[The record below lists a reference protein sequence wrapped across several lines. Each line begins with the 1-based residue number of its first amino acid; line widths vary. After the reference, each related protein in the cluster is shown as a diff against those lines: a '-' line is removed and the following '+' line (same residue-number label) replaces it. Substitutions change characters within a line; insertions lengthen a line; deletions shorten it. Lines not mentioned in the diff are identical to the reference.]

1 MTKIAVIDLGTN
13 TFNLLIAAVES
24 TSFDV
29 LFHDKIGV
37 ALGMGGIN
45 EQKIADEATERALE
59 ALQHYKAKCDE
70 FGVSEIRAFGTSA
83 IRDAQNG
90 KEFCELVHVKTGIEI
105 KTISGLE
112 EADLIYKGVKWSYDY
127 EQPAMIMD
135 IGGGSTEFILADK
148 SGVQK
153 AMSLNIGVSR
163 MYQQLQLSDPMT
175 KEDVQTV
182 ENWLEKHAE
191 GKLDGVQCDILIGSS
206 GTFETLHE
214 FYFEKKFPVSKECIP
229 MSVELLQKALFQIMH
244 SSLEER
250 QKNTFIIPI
259 RQLMIPI
266 ASVKINWVLK
276 KLGVKQ
282 LLISPFSLKEGA
294 LME

>member
-1 MTKIAVIDLGTN
+1 MTKIAIIDLGTN
-13 TFNLLIAAVES
+13 TFNLLIATVGEK
-24 TSFDV
+24 SFRV
-29 LFHDKIGV
+29 LHHDKIGV

-45 EQKIADEATERALE
+45 EQKIADEAAVRALE

-70 FGVSEIRAFGTSA
+70 FGVSEIRALGTSA

-90 KEFCELVHVKTGIEI
+90 KEFCELVFAKTGIKI
-105 KTISGLE
+105 QTISGLE

-127 EQPAMIMD
+127 EQSAMIMD
-135 IGGGSTEFILADK
+135 IGGGSTEFILAGK
-148 SGVQK
+148 NGVQK

-163 MYQQLQLSDPMT
+163 MYQQLKLSDPLT
-175 KEDVQTV
+175 KEDVETV
-182 ENWLEKHAE
+182 EQWLEEHAE
-191 GKLDGVQCDILIGSS
+191 GKLDGIQCDILIGSS

-214 FYFEKKFPVSKECIP
+214 FYFQEKFPVSKDCVP
-229 MSVELLQKALFQIMH
+229 MSIELLQKALNQIMR
-244 SSLEER
+244 STLEER
-250 QKNTFIIPI
+250 QKNTFIISI

-294 LME
+294 LMD